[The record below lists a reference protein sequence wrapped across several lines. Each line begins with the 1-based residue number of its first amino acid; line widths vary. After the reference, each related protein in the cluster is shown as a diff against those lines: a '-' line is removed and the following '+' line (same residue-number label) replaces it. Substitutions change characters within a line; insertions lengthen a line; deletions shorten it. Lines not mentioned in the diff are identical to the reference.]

1 VLRIKFSGGRQFSS
15 PKSPTSCSCKTLGAT
30 PNEHLPKLI
39 SFKMDKVFKNCQS
52 CGMPLKRD
60 EKGGGTNADKSI
72 SKKYCSY
79 CYENGEFI
87 YKDKNVLE
95 FQEYCKHKMMEG
107 GHSRFFLGYLQEV

>member
-1 VLRIKFSGGRQFSS
+1 MEK
-15 PKSPTSCSCKTLGAT
+15 
-30 PNEHLPKLI
+30 E
-39 SFKMDKVFKNCQS
+39 FKNCQS

-87 YKDKNVLE
+87 YKGNNVLE
-95 FQEYCKHKMMEG
+95 FQEYCKQKMMEG
-107 GHSRFFLGYLQEV
+107 GHSRFFSWLFTRGMKRLVRWKNK